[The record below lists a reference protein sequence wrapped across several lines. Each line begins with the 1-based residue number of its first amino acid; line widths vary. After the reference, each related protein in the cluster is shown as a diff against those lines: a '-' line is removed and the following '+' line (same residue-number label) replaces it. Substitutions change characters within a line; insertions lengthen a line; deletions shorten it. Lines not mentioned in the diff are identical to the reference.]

1 MFPQHLKSTIFGTI
15 KDDVT
20 GAAKSIS
27 IFNSSI
33 SDIKENLSNG
43 QGFFYS
49 VFQGNK
55 LNNNDV
61 QGILN
66 YVKAMEDGVD
76 ESEALKTNLTG
87 CSVAAQ
93 KYVDD
98 AKNAGKSTEQ
108 MKVGLKD
115 AAKAGGGFKG
125 VIANIGSNLANMAT
139 GMIIGAA
146 IQFAIN
152 TIITAFDNL
161 VNAYKKSM
169 EEMSNYQSN
178 ISSLKSETESL
189 NKELKD
195 TKEKIA
201 AIESINP
208 TKLNLFDEAEL
219 QRLKAYND
227 ELERKLR
234 LNKAQLDVDIKS
246 ANKTAKWTYANS
258 QVDFNP
264 INKYIGENANA
275 QWYDWLLVT
284 TPWNYW
290 STIVENA
297 TNVIQGN
304 TWDQQMDY
312 LSQTE
317 QAQEKYKKAV
327 EEFEKFTATHDPVG
341 DEYNKLLADK
351 NQFENEFNNGYL
363 ANLSSRYTDWQ
374 IELNS
379 LNPDD
384 LTNTERIKE
393 LEEAIARYDAIVNKM
408 SGNKTFAEVYNS
420 AEFSD
425 VTKKLEELAKAGKLT
440 EDTFNSVDGIDKFKE
455 AIGETLIEGQTFA
468 DVITSIIAKVND
480 LGTSAGDTGDQIKTL
495 ADRIAEINKSNS
507 TSIKNI
513 SKIQNAISTMQ
524 SKDYL
529 SFDDVSDL
537 LEIDPSLADKF
548 TQTTQGYKIA
558 VEDLTE
564 AKKKYAEESKKSV
577 QTELENT
584 NSDISSKKDE
594 IKKLQEEKKRYET
607 DLEEVQ
613 SASIFRSFYNS
624 MPTDEGKEDYIK
636 QLESDTNSTYFANLV
651 KDEEYAKQQEDEI
664 AKKIKGIETNIDL
677 ANGKIEES
685 GQLVSVLNVILNEM
699 SNPIDKQ
706 ALSFSDVISKLS
718 DAKDLLDSVKD
729 EITSSGAISLET
741 LEKISSSYPELE
753 NSVADYMMG
762 LISAS
767 DLLKDVQKQY
777 DNDTIA
783 YRENI
788 VEKIQLTDTE
798 LNNYLSYLNTKVK
811 DSEDYYRNIGG
822 LEKKFI
828 DYMADNYSLDLESCR
843 TWAQAKTA
851 MIEQTKLDVYNAD
864 KLYDFETMSYKD
876 GWTDFVNSHTLQEI
890 EGVQAIL
897 DNYESA
903 VEEFGK
909 RTAFAKA
916 DEFATNSSSKKNST
930 KSTTNEVFDW
940 IEVRLNR
947 LADKTKSFFDKVS
960 DYVSNITN
968 ERNLSKAINS
978 TQKEIDANKKAE
990 QKYKQKANSVN
1001 LSESWRKK
1009 VREGNFSIN
1018 ELTDETLIKNI
1029 QDYQKWWE
1037 KARDSAQNIA
1047 DLTEQKKDYLSQ
1059 QFDSKYER
1067 QQRITDKY
1075 STANDKIND
1084 IISYK
1089 ENKGGKVSAGDYNNL
1104 NRNLTSQNKSLST
1117 QNKMLLQQQKTVQKG
1132 SAKWQEYQEKIDAN
1146 SQSIRQNT
1154 IAIAEN
1160 NNKKFD
1166 LKISDYE
1173 RSAGNHE
1180 RTITN
1185 IQNSMDLAKAQGKK
1199 TGDSYYRNMINAS
1212 KMQNTVLQKERN
1224 AIFNERKTVQYGSE
1238 RYDELTEKLRGV
1250 DDQISE
1256 NNKNQAEWN
1265 ATIRNIP
1272 MDRLNEYL
1280 DIAEAIVSKTK
1291 SYIERISYI
1300 NGEST
1305 VSANQIRSQKYSD
1318 TAIANQRELFNRY
1331 LGEFK
1336 KAKKEGRLSD
1346 ADDYQKLY
1354 LQSASTYNE
1363 MLKANEELERQARD
1377 IELYRNYEKDLQH
1390 IEDVKKALSSLSDMI
1405 NDDALYNDDGSF
1417 SEHGIAKIALT
1428 MKNLEE
1434 AKSSVDDYKKEIDA
1448 LNEAHKQGKYND
1460 DEYAEKLREL
1470 TDGYQN
1476 ATSEVNSYTEAI
1488 KDLYKN
1494 QAQEELNA
1502 LNELIDLRSKAV
1514 QKKKEYYDFDKTI
1527 KNKTKDITATQMQI
1541 EALNGVSTAEA
1552 KAQKALLEEQLSD
1565 LEEDLADTQAD
1576 HIYQVQIDGLNEQK
1590 EILQDIYDNFVD
1602 SLNKCLDAEG
1612 TIISNATALSQN
1624 SIESVRKLLE
1634 DIAKARGYDLNYV
1647 DNNNSLA
1654 HFADGGKVISAKSK
1668 GRDDGVAWLKAG
1680 EFVLN
1685 EQAFKAFKYTLPTID
1700 NLADKMSTMVKSAS
1714 NSDKSV
1720 SIGDVQLIVQGNVD
1734 RDVMDDLKKYQKQ
1747 ITESV
1752 ITNIT
1757 KDLRKVGYKR

>member
-1 MFPQHLKSTIFGTI
+1 
-15 KDDVT
+15 
-20 GAAKSIS
+20 
-27 IFNSSI
+27 
-33 SDIKENLSNG
+33 LSNG

-66 YVKAMEDGVD
+66 YVKAMDDGAI
-76 ESEALKTNLTG
+76 EAEAFSANLTG

-93 KYVDD
+93 KYVKD
-98 AKNAGKSTEQ
+98 ANKAGKSTEQ
-108 MKVGLKD
+108 ISAGLKD

-125 VIANIGSNLANMAT
+125 VATSIASSLANMAV
-139 GMIIGAA
+139 GMVIGAA

-178 ISSLKSETESL
+178 ISSLKSEAESL

-208 TKLNLFDEAEL
+208 TKLNLFDKAEL

-234 LNKAQLDVDIKS
+234 LNKAQLEVDAKS
-246 ANKTAKWTYANS
+246 ADKTAKWTYANS

-264 INKYIGENANA
+264 LNKYFGDNANA
-275 QWYDWLLVT
+275 QWYDWVIPFLS
-284 TPWNYW
+284 TPYFWG
-290 STIVENA
+290 SIFAKNA
-297 TNVIQGN
+297 TNAIQGN

-317 QAQEKYKKAV
+317 QAQERYKKSV
-327 EEFEKFTATHDPVG
+327 EEFEKFIATHDPVG
-341 DEYNKLLADK
+341 EEYNKLLADK

-363 ANLSSRYTDWQ
+363 ANLSARYTDWQ

-455 AIGETLIEGQTFA
+455 AIGETLTEGQTFA
-468 DVITSIIAKVND
+468 DVITSIIARVND
-480 LGTSAGDTGDQIKTL
+480 LGVAAGDTGNQIKTL
-495 ADRIAEINKSNS
+495 ADRIAEINKDNS

-564 AKKKYAEESKKSV
+564 ARKKYTEESKKSV

-594 IKKLQEEKKRYET
+594 IKKLQEEKKRYEGQ
-607 DLEEVQ
+607 LAEVGKARIISQ
-613 SASIFRSFYNS
+613 DMLKGQLSNFSSNKALNV
-624 MPTDEGKEDYIK
+624 DEIK
-636 QLESDTNSTYFANLV
+636 KNIDSYP
-651 KDEEYAKQQEDEI
+651 QQEEEI
-664 AKKIKGIETNIDL
+664 AKKIKEIETNIDL

-685 GQLVSVLNVILNEM
+685 EQLASVLKVILNEM

-706 ALSFSDVISKLS
+706 ALFLSDVISKLS
-718 DAKDLLDSVKD
+718 DAKDLLDTVKD
-729 EITSSGAISLET
+729 EISSSGAISLET

-753 NSVADYMMG
+753 NSVADYMTG

-788 VEKIQLTDTE
+788 AEKIQLTDTE

-851 MIEQTKLDVYNAD
+851 MMEQTKLAVYDAD
-864 KLYDFETMSYKD
+864 KLYDFETMSYRD
-876 GWTDFVNSHTLQEI
+876 GWTDFVNSNTLQTVEA
-890 EGVQAIL
+890 VQSIF

-909 RTAFAKA
+909 RSAVFNKA
-916 DEFATNSSSKKNST
+916 DEFVANSSSKKNST

-960 DYVSNITN
+960 DYISNVTN
-968 ERNLSKAINS
+968 ERNLSKAITA
-978 TQKEIDANKKAE
+978 TQNEINANKRAE
-990 QKYKQKANSVN
+990 QKYRQKANSIK
-1001 LSESWRKK
+1001 LSESWKKK

-1018 ELTDETLIKNI
+1018 EVTNETLIKNI

-1089 ENKGGKVSAGDYNNL
+1089 ENKGGKVSARDYDNL

-1132 SAKWQEYQEKIDAN
+1132 SAKWQEYKEKIDAN

-1173 RSAGNHE
+1173 RSVGNHE

-1185 IQNSMDLAKAQGKK
+1185 VQNSMDLAKAQGKK
-1199 TGDSYYRNMINAS
+1199 TGDSYYRYMINTS

-1256 NNKNQAEWN
+1256 NNKSQAEWN

-1331 LGEFK
+1331 LDEFK

-1346 ADDYQKLY
+1346 ADEYQKLY

-1434 AKSSVDDYKKEIDA
+1434 AKSSVYDYKKEIDA
-1448 LNEAHKQGKYND
+1448 LNKAHKQGKYND

-1476 ATSEVNSYTEAI
+1476 ATSEVNNYTEAI

-1502 LNELIDLRSKAV
+1502 LNELIDTRSEAL
-1514 QKKKEYYDFDKTI
+1514 QKKKEYYDYDKTI
-1527 KNKTKDITATQMQI
+1527 KSKTKDITAMQMQI

-1590 EILQDIYDNFVD
+1590 EILQDIYDKFVD

-1624 SIESVRKLLE
+1624 SIESVRKLLD

-1647 DNNNSLA
+1647 DNNNTLA
-1654 HFADGGKVISAKSK
+1654 HFADGGKVISAKGK

-1685 EQAFKAFKYTLPTID
+1685 EQAFKAFKYALPTID
-1700 NLADKMSTMVKSAS
+1700 NLADKMSTIVKSAS
-1714 NSDKSV
+1714 NYDKAV

-1734 RDVMDDLKKYQKQ
+1734 RNVMDDLKKYQKQ
-1747 ITESV
+1747 ITDSV

>member
-1 MFPQHLKSTIFGTI
+1 M
-15 KDDVT
+15 
-20 GAAKSIS
+20 
-27 IFNSSI
+27 
-33 SDIKENLSNG
+33 SNG

-66 YVKAMEDGVD
+66 YVKAMDDGAI
-76 ESEALKTNLTG
+76 EAEAFSANLTG

-93 KYVDD
+93 KYVED
-98 AKNAGKSTEQ
+98 ATNAGKSTEQ
-108 MKVGLKD
+108 ISAGLKD

-125 VIANIGSNLANMAT
+125 VATSITSTLANMAA
-139 GMIIGAA
+139 GMAIGAT
-146 IQFAIN
+146 IN
-152 TIITAFDNL
+152 LIIAGITNL
-161 VNAYKKSM
+161 VK
-169 EEMSNYQSN
+169 
-178 ISSLKSETESL
+178 
-189 NKELKD
+189 
-195 TKEKIA
+195 A
-201 AIESINP
+201 A
-208 TKLNLFDEAEL
+208 DEAKK
-219 QRLKAYND
+219 KA
-227 ELERKLR
+227 
-234 LNKAQLDVDIKS
+234 V
-246 ANKTAKWTYANS
+246 
-258 QVDFNP
+258 
-264 INKYIGENANA
+264 ENANA
-275 QWYDWLLVT
+275 YNDQKKELESLRQKYIEIMDSEKDEATKAKELDTIKNTLAETYGVEKEALDKLNESRQAGLDLMDEEAGKNAETVINKNAQAYRNAVSKTFSAQTAKVSDPVIVGMKDDGKRRLSVAEELEKFGVTVKNKEMFNNPLKLSEYFDLDFGDSSYERLEKIDNILKYYNDLINKGTQLNDHQKTIYDFLNKDREKTEKFLYDSETGVDSVLSSTADAW
-284 TPWNYW
+284 W
-290 STIVENA
+290 SQYTLEFKKA
-297 TNVIQGN
+297 GN
-304 TWDQQMDY
+304 TAFEKIDTLDGLEEWKQGFIEYLGNFADDPYYSQYIEKKFEEKKQQI
-312 LSQTE
+312 QKAATKTE
-317 QAQEKYKKAV
+317 QAVTYPTVNVTELNKKLDETSEKLDKITTSASKVQSALKSAFSKESFNVDDVLSLV
-327 EEFEKFTATHDPVG
+327 ELMPE
-341 DEYNKLLADK
+341 LADK
-351 NQFENEFNNGYL
+351 FKMNDDGTFSINYKDLQSGAESYIETQKQEVDTTNEL
-363 ANLSSRYTDWQ
+363 
-374 IELNS
+374 IEAK
-379 LNPDD
+379 
-384 LTNTERIKE
+384 IKE
-393 LEEAIARYDAIVNKM
+393 LEANIALNK
-408 SGNKTFAEVYNS
+408 SR
-420 AEFSD
+420 
-425 VTKKLEELAKAGKLT
+425 LL
-440 EDTFNSVDGIDKFKE
+440 
-455 AIGETLIEGQTFA
+455 
-468 DVITSIIAKVND
+468 TSINSKSDYEYN
-480 LGTSAGDTGDQIKTL
+480 QNIK
-495 ADRIAEINKSNS
+495 S
-507 TSIKNI
+507 
-513 SKIQNAISTMQ
+513 AISTDEGNLATLKSQ
-524 SKDYL
+524 LSEGKIKSEYL
-529 SFDDVSDL
+529 AKSAEDLSASFSAVIDVLTNRYEVITD
-537 LEIDPSLADKF
+537 
-548 TQTTQGYKIA
+548 
-558 VEDLTE
+558 VED
-564 AKKKYAEESKKSV
+564 
-577 QTELENT
+577 
-584 NSDISSKKDE
+584 
-594 IKKLQEEKKRYET
+594 
-607 DLEEVQ
+607 
-613 SASIFRSFYNS
+613 
-624 MPTDEGKEDYIK
+624 
-636 QLESDTNSTYFANLV
+636 
-651 KDEEYAKQQEDEI
+651 
-664 AKKIKGIETNIDL
+664 
-677 ANGKIEES
+677 
-685 GQLVSVLNVILNEM
+685 
-699 SNPIDKQ
+699 
-706 ALSFSDVISKLS
+706 
-718 DAKDLLDSVKD
+718 
-729 EITSSGAISLET
+729 AISDNGSIT
-741 LEKISSSYPELE
+741 LDTLNKAKEVYPELSDE
-753 NSVADYMMG
+753 VSNYMMG
-762 LISAS
+762 LIDEQSLLS
-767 DLLKDVQKQY
+767 KLKDAY
-777 DNDTIA
+777 DDDFYEYRSTIA
-783 YRENI
+783 Q
-788 VEKIQLTDTE
+788 KINLTDEE
-798 LNNYLSYLNTKVK
+798 LQTYLNALNTKYNENENYYAQLGATSKNFIEYMK
-811 DSEDYYRNIGG
+811 DNYALDIGNCKKWCQAKEQMQAQTMTKIKGMVAGVNIEDY
-822 LEKKFI
+822 
-828 DYMADNYSLDLESCR
+828 
-843 TWAQAKTA
+843 
-851 MIEQTKLDVYNAD
+851 
-864 KLYDFETMSYKD
+864 YDFETGKKIGDWSELYSNRGLTASGVLGEINNILSSYGD
-876 GWTDFVNSHTLQEI
+876 GI
-890 EGVQAIL
+890 K
-897 DNYESA
+897 
-903 VEEFGK
+903 EFGK
-909 RTAFAKA
+909 LFKA
-916 DEFATNSSSKKNST
+916 PDTMKSVTSKTGSSKKNST
-930 KSTTNEVFDW
+930 KSTTSEIFDW

-960 DYVSNITN
+960 DYVTNVTN
-968 ERNLSKAINS
+968 ERNLGKAITA
-978 TQKEIDANKKAE
+978 TQNEINANKKAE
-990 QKYKQKANSVN
+990 QKYIQKANSVN
-1001 LSESWRKK
+1001 LSESWKKK

-1018 ELTDETLIKNI
+1018 ELTNETLIKNV

-1037 KARDSAQNIA
+1037 KASDSAQNIA

-1089 ENKGGKVSAGDYNNL
+1089 ENKGGKVSARDYDNL

-1132 SAKWQEYQEKIDAN
+1132 SAKWQEYKEKIDAN

-1173 RSAGNHE
+1173 RSVGNHE

-1185 IQNSMDLAKAQGKK
+1185 VQNSMDLAKAQGKK
-1199 TGDSYYRNMINAS
+1199 TGDSYYRYMINTS

-1256 NNKNQAEWN
+1256 NNKSQAEWN

-1331 LGEFK
+1331 LDEFK

-1346 ADDYQKLY
+1346 ADEYQKLY

-1417 SEHGIAKIALT
+1417 SENGIAKIALT

-1434 AKSSVDDYKKEIDA
+1434 AKSSVYDYKKEIDA
-1448 LNEAHKQGKYND
+1448 LNKAHKQGKYND

-1476 ATSEVNSYTEAI
+1476 ATSEVNNYTEAI

-1502 LNELIDLRSKAV
+1502 LNELIDTRSEAL
-1514 QKKKEYYDFDKTI
+1514 QKKKEYYDYDKTI
-1527 KNKTKDITATQMQI
+1527 KSKTKDITAMQMQI

-1590 EILQDIYDNFVD
+1590 EILQDIYDKFVD

-1624 SIESVRKLLE
+1624 SIESVRKLLD

-1647 DNNNSLA
+1647 DNNNTLA
-1654 HFADGGKVISAKSK
+1654 HFADGGKVISAKGK

-1685 EQAFKAFKYTLPTID
+1685 EQAFKAFKYALPTID
-1700 NLADKMSTMVKSAS
+1700 NLADKMSTIVKSAS
-1714 NSDKSV
+1714 NYDKAV

-1734 RDVMDDLKKYQKQ
+1734 RNVMDDLKKYQKQ
-1747 ITESV
+1747 ITDSV

>member
-1 MFPQHLKSTIFGTI
+1 MYPQHLKSTIFGTI
-15 KDDVT
+15 KDNVT
-20 GAAKSIS
+20 GAATKIS

-33 SDIKENLSNG
+33 KDMKENLSNG
-43 QGFFYS
+43 QGVFYS
-49 VFQGNK
+49 IFQGNK
-55 LNNNDV
+55 LNDNDV
-61 QGILN
+61 QGILS
-66 YVKAMEDGVD
+66 YVKAIESGVD
-76 ESEALKTNLTG
+76 PEEALKTNITG

-93 KYVDD
+93 KYVND
-98 AKNAGKSTEQ
+98 ATAANKTTEQ
-108 MKVGLKD
+108 MKAGLKD
-115 AAKAGGGFKG
+115 AAKAGGGFKSA
-125 VIANIGSNLANMAT
+125 IANIGSTLGNMVT
-139 GMIIGAA
+139 GMLVGAA

-178 ISSLKSETESL
+178 ISSLKSEAESL

-208 TKLNLFDEAEL
+208 AKLNLFDEAEL

-234 LNKAQLDVDIKS
+234 LNKAQLEVDAKS
-246 ANKTAKWTYANS
+246 ADKTAKWTYANS

-264 INKYIGENANA
+264 LNKYFGDNANA
-275 QWYDWLLVT
+275 QWYDWVIPFLS
-284 TPWNYW
+284 TPYFWG
-290 STIVENA
+290 SIFAENA

-317 QAQEKYKKAV
+317 QAQERYKKAV

-341 DEYNKLLADK
+341 EEYNKLLADK

-440 EDTFNSVDGIDKFKE
+440 EDTFNSVDGINKFKE
-455 AIGETLIEGQTFA
+455 AIGETLTEGQTFA
-468 DVITSIIAKVND
+468 DVITSIIARVND
-480 LGTSAGDTGDQIKTL
+480 LGTSASDTGDQIKTL
-495 ADRIAEINKSNS
+495 ADRIAEINKNNS
-507 TSIKNI
+507 TSIQNI

-564 AKKKYAEESKKSV
+564 ARKKYTEESKKSV

-594 IKKLQEEKKRYET
+594 IKKLQEEKKRYEGQ
-607 DLEEVQ
+607 LVEVGKARIISQ
-613 SASIFRSFYNS
+613 DMLKGQLSNFSSNKALNV
-624 MPTDEGKEDYIK
+624 DEIK
-636 QLESDTNSTYFANLV
+636 KNIDSYP
-651 KDEEYAKQQEDEI
+651 QQEEEI
-664 AKKIKGIETNIDL
+664 AKKIKEIETNIDL

-685 GQLVSVLNVILNEM
+685 EQLASVLKVILNEM

-706 ALSFSDVISKLS
+706 ALSLSDVVSKLS

-729 EITSSGAISLET
+729 EISSNGAISLET

-788 VEKIQLTDTE
+788 AEKIQLTDAE
-798 LNNYLSYLNTKVK
+798 LNNYLSYLNTKVAN
-811 DSEDYYRNIGG
+811 SEDYYKNIGG
-822 LEKKFI
+822 LEKNFV
-828 DYMADNYSLDLESCR
+828 DYMSDNYNLDLKNCK
-843 TWAQAKTA
+843 TWAEAKAA
-851 MIEQTKLDVYNAD
+851 MIAQTKLSVYGAD
-864 KLYDFETMSYKD
+864 SLYDFETMTYKD
-876 GWTDFVNSHTLQEI
+876 HWADFVHDNTLQTVEA
-890 EGVQAIL
+890 VQSIF

-909 RTAFAKA
+909 RGAVFDKTDKFVA
-916 DEFATNSSSKKNST
+916 NSSSKKNST

-960 DYVSNITN
+960 DYVSNVTN
-968 ERNLSKAINS
+968 ERNLSKAITA
-978 TQKEIDANKKAE
+978 TQKEINANKKAE
-990 QKYKQKANSVN
+990 QKYRQKANSVS
-1001 LSESWRKK
+1001 LSESWKKK

-1018 ELTDETLIKNI
+1018 ELTNETLIKNI

-1059 QFDSKYER
+1059 QFDSKLER
-1067 QQRITDKY
+1067 QQRITTKY
-1075 STANDKIND
+1075 SNASQKHDD
-1084 IISYK
+1084 IISLKQTKGKKVTAADYK
-1089 ENKGGKVSAGDYNNL
+1089 TANNYL
-1104 NRNLTSQNKSLST
+1104 NNQNKSLREE
-1117 QNKMLLQQQKTVQKG
+1117 NKLLREQQKHVEKG
-1132 SAKWQEYQEKIDAN
+1132 SKKWQEYQEKIDAN

-1154 IAIAEN
+1154 IDIAEN

-1185 IQNSMDLAKAQGKK
+1185 VQNSMDLAKAQGKK
-1199 TGDSYYRNMINAS
+1199 TGDSYYRYMINAS

-1331 LGEFK
+1331 LDEFE
-1336 KAKKEGRLSD
+1336 KAKKEGRLAD
-1346 ADDYQKLY
+1346 ADENQKLY

-1363 MLKANEELERQARD
+1363 MLKTNEELERQARD

-1448 LNEAHKQGKYND
+1448 LNKAHKQGKYND

-1476 ATSEVNSYTEAI
+1476 ASSEVNSYTEAI

-1502 LNELIDLRSKAV
+1502 LNELIDLRSQAL

-1527 KNKTKDITATQMQI
+1527 KNKTKDITAIQMQI

-1590 EILQDIYDNFVD
+1590 EILQDIYDKFVE
-1602 SLNKCLDAEG
+1602 SLNKCLDTEG
-1612 TIISNATALSQN
+1612 TIISNATVLSQN
-1624 SIESVRKLLE
+1624 SIESVRKLLD
-1634 DIAKARGYDLNYV
+1634 DIAKARGYDLSYV
-1647 DNNNSLA
+1647 DNNNTLA
-1654 HFADGGKVISAKSK
+1654 HFADGGKVISAKGR

-1714 NSDKSV
+1714 NYDKAV

-1734 RDVMDDLKKYQKQ
+1734 RNVMDDLKKYQKQ
-1747 ITESV
+1747 ITDSV

>member
-1 MFPQHLKSTIFGTI
+1 MK
-15 KDDVT
+15 K
-20 GAAKSIS
+20 
-27 IFNSSI
+27 
-33 SDIKENLSNG
+33 NLSNG
-43 QGFFYS
+43 QGVFYS
-49 VFQGNK
+49 IFQGNT
-55 LNNNDV
+55 LNEKDIL
-61 QGILN
+61 GIQN
-66 YVKAMEDGVD
+66 YIKAMD
-76 ESEALKTNLTG
+76 EGARHADAFKTNLSS

-93 KYVDD
+93 EYINEARD
-98 AKNAGKSTEQ
+98 AKKSTDQ
-108 MKVGLKD
+108 MSAGLKEVPKVGN
-115 AAKAGGGFKG
+115 G
-125 VIANIGSNLANMAT
+125 VKNAFLNITSTIGNMAA
-139 GMIIGAA
+139 GMVVGAA

-219 QRLKAYND
+219 QRLKDYND

-234 LNKAQLDVDIKS
+234 LNKAQLEVEAKS
-246 ANKTAKWTYANS
+246 ADKTAKWTYANS

-264 INKYIGENANA
+264 LNKYIGENANA
-275 QWYDWLLVT
+275 QWYDWLLIT

-317 QAQEKYKKAV
+317 QAQERYKKSV

-341 DEYNKLLADK
+341 EEYNKLLADK

-363 ANLSSRYTDWQ
+363 ANLSARYTDWQ

-384 LTNTERIKE
+384 LTNTKRIKE

-440 EDTFNSVDGIDKFKE
+440 EDTFNSVEGIDKFKE
-455 AIGETLIEGQTFA
+455 AIGETLTEGQTFE
-468 DVITSIIAKVND
+468 DVIISIIARVND
-480 LGTSAGDTGDQIKTL
+480 LGTAAGDTGDQIKTL
-495 ADRIAEINKSNS
+495 ADRIAEINKNNS

-513 SKIQNAISTMQ
+513 NKIQNAISTMQ
-524 SKDYL
+524 NKDYL
-529 SFDDVSDL
+529 SFDDISDL

-564 AKKKYAEESKKSV
+564 ARKKYTEESKKSV

-594 IKKLQEEKKRYET
+594 IKKLQEEKKRYEGQ
-607 DLEEVQ
+607 LAEVGKARIISQ
-613 SASIFRSFYNS
+613 DMLKGQLSNFSSNKALNV
-624 MPTDEGKEDYIK
+624 DEIK
-636 QLESDTNSTYFANLV
+636 KNIDSYP
-651 KDEEYAKQQEDEI
+651 QQEEEI
-664 AKKIKGIETNIDL
+664 AKKIKEIETNIDL

-685 GQLVSVLNVILNEM
+685 EQLASVLKVILNEM

-706 ALSFSDVISKLS
+706 ALSLSDVISKLS
-718 DAKDLLDSVKD
+718 DAKDLLDNVKD
-729 EITSSGAISLET
+729 EISSSGAISLET

-762 LISAS
+762 LTSAS

-851 MIEQTKLDVYNAD
+851 MMEQTKLAVYDAD
-864 KLYDFETMSYKD
+864 KLYDFETMSYRD
-876 GWTDFVNSHTLQEI
+876 GWTDFVNSHTLQSVEA
-890 EGVQAIL
+890 VQSIF

-909 RTAFAKA
+909 RSAVFNKA
-916 DEFATNSSSKKNST
+916 DEFVVNSSSKKNST

-960 DYVSNITN
+960 DYISNVTN
-968 ERNLSKAINS
+968 ERNLGKAITA

-990 QKYKQKANSVN
+990 QKYIQKANSIN
-1001 LSESWRKK
+1001 LSGGWKKK
-1009 VREGNFSIN
+1009 VREGNFSID

-1029 QDYQKWWE
+1029 QDYQKWWN
-1037 KARDSAQNIA
+1037 KAEESAQNIA
-1047 DLTEQKKDYLSQ
+1047 NLIEQKKDYLSQ

-1075 STANDKIND
+1075 SNANDKIND

-1089 ENKGGKVSAGDYNNL
+1089 ENKGGRVSAGDYNNL

-1117 QNKMLLQQQKTVQKG
+1117 QNEMLLQQQKTVQKG

-1146 SQSIRQNT
+1146 SQAIRQNT
-1154 IAIAEN
+1154 IAIVEN

-1173 RSAGNHE
+1173 RSVGNHE

-1185 IQNSMDLAKAQGKK
+1185 VQNSMDLAKAQGKK
-1199 TGDSYYRNMINAS
+1199 TGDSYYRYMINTS

-1256 NNKNQAEWN
+1256 NNKSQAEWN
-1265 ATIRNIP
+1265 ATIRDLP
-1272 MDRLNEYL
+1272 MDRINEYL
-1280 DIAEAIVSKTK
+1280 DVIE
-1291 SYIERISYI
+1291 SYISEVKSAIEMQEYI

-1305 VSANQIRSQKYSD
+1305 ISAEDVRSQKYSAD
-1318 TAIANQRELFNRY
+1318 ALSNQRTLYEDYYN
-1331 LGEFK
+1331 EWQ
-1336 KAKKEGRLSD
+1336 KAKKEGRT
-1346 ADDYQKLY
+1346 ADVDKYTKLY
-1354 LQSASTYNE
+1354 YEGLQSYNE
-1363 MLKANEELERQARD
+1363 MLKANEELDRQARD
-1377 IELYRNYEKDLQH
+1377 IELFRNYEKDLQH

-1434 AKSSVDDYKKEIDA
+1434 AKSSVTDYKKEIDA
-1448 LNEAHKQGKYND
+1448 LNKAHKQGKYND

-1476 ATSEVNSYTEAI
+1476 TTSEVNNYTEAI

-1502 LNELIDLRSKAV
+1502 LNELIDLRSQAL
-1514 QKKKEYYDFDKTI
+1514 QKKKDYYSYDKTI
-1527 KNKTKDITATQMQI
+1527 KSKTKDITAMQMQI
-1541 EALNGVSTAEA
+1541 EALNGVSTAES

-1590 EILQDIYDNFVD
+1590 EILQDIYDKFVD

-1612 TIISNATALSQN
+1612 TIISNATVLSQN
-1624 SIESVRKLLE
+1624 SIESVRKLLD

-1647 DNNNSLA
+1647 DNNNTLA
-1654 HFADGGKVISAKSK
+1654 HFADGGKVISAKGK
-1668 GRDDGVAWLKAG
+1668 GRDDGGAWLKAG

-1700 NLADKMSTMVKSAS
+1700 NLADKMSTIVKSAS
-1714 NSDKSV
+1714 NYDKAV

-1734 RDVMDDLKKYQKQ
+1734 RNVMDDLKKYQKQ
-1747 ITESV
+1747 ITDSV

>member
-1 MFPQHLKSTIFGTI
+1 
-15 KDDVT
+15 
-20 GAAKSIS
+20 
-27 IFNSSI
+27 
-33 SDIKENLSNG
+33 LSNG

-66 YVKAMEDGVD
+66 YVKAMDDGAI
-76 ESEALKTNLTG
+76 EAEAFSANLTG

-93 KYVDD
+93 KYVKD
-98 AKNAGKSTEQ
+98 ANKAGKSTEQ
-108 MKVGLKD
+108 ISAGLKD

-125 VIANIGSNLANMAT
+125 VATSIASSLANMAV
-139 GMIIGAA
+139 GMVIGAA

-178 ISSLKSETESL
+178 ISSLKSEAESL

-208 TKLNLFDEAEL
+208 TKLNLFDKAEL

-234 LNKAQLDVDIKS
+234 LNKAQLEVDAKS
-246 ANKTAKWTYANS
+246 ADKTAKWTYANS

-264 INKYIGENANA
+264 LNKYFGDNANA
-275 QWYDWLLVT
+275 QWYDWVIPFLL
-284 TPWNYW
+284 TPYFWG
-290 STIVENA
+290 SIFAKNA
-297 TNVIQGN
+297 TNAIQGN

-317 QAQEKYKKAV
+317 QAQERYKKSV
-327 EEFEKFTATHDPVG
+327 EEFEKFIATHDPVG
-341 DEYNKLLADK
+341 EEYNKLLADK

-363 ANLSSRYTDWQ
+363 ANLSARYTDWQ

-455 AIGETLIEGQTFA
+455 AIGETLTEGQTFA
-468 DVITSIIAKVND
+468 DVITSIIARVND
-480 LGTSAGDTGDQIKTL
+480 LGVAAGDTGNQIKTL
-495 ADRIAEINKSNS
+495 ADRIAEINKDNS

-564 AKKKYAEESKKSV
+564 ARKKYTEESKKSV

-594 IKKLQEEKKRYET
+594 IKKLQEEKKRYEGQ
-607 DLEEVQ
+607 LAEVGKARIISQ
-613 SASIFRSFYNS
+613 DMLKGQLSNFSSNKALNV
-624 MPTDEGKEDYIK
+624 DEIK
-636 QLESDTNSTYFANLV
+636 KNIDSYP
-651 KDEEYAKQQEDEI
+651 QQEEEI
-664 AKKIKGIETNIDL
+664 AKKIKEIETNIDL

-685 GQLVSVLNVILNEM
+685 EQLASVLKVILNEM

-706 ALSFSDVISKLS
+706 ALFLSDVISKLS
-718 DAKDLLDSVKD
+718 DAKDLLDTVKD
-729 EITSSGAISLET
+729 EISSSGAISLET

-753 NSVADYMMG
+753 NSVADYMTG

-788 VEKIQLTDTE
+788 AEKIQLTDTE

-851 MIEQTKLDVYNAD
+851 MMEQTKLAVYDAD
-864 KLYDFETMSYKD
+864 KLYDFETMSYRD
-876 GWTDFVNSHTLQEI
+876 GWTDFVNSNTLQTVEA
-890 EGVQAIL
+890 VQSIF

-909 RTAFAKA
+909 RSAVFNKA
-916 DEFATNSSSKKNST
+916 DEFVANSSSKKNST

-960 DYVSNITN
+960 DYISNVTN
-968 ERNLSKAINS
+968 ERNLSKAITA
-978 TQKEIDANKKAE
+978 TQNEINANKRAE
-990 QKYKQKANSVN
+990 QKYRQKANSIK
-1001 LSESWRKK
+1001 LSESWKKK

-1018 ELTDETLIKNI
+1018 EVTNETLIKNI

-1089 ENKGGKVSAGDYNNL
+1089 ENKGGKVSARDYDNL

-1132 SAKWQEYQEKIDAN
+1132 SAKWQEYKEKIDAN

-1173 RSAGNHE
+1173 RSVGNHE

-1185 IQNSMDLAKAQGKK
+1185 VQNSMDLAKAQGKK
-1199 TGDSYYRNMINAS
+1199 TGDSYYRYMINTS

-1256 NNKNQAEWN
+1256 NNKSQAEWN

-1331 LGEFK
+1331 LDEFK

-1346 ADDYQKLY
+1346 ADEYQKLY

-1434 AKSSVDDYKKEIDA
+1434 AKSSVYDYKKEIDA
-1448 LNEAHKQGKYND
+1448 LNKAHKQGKYND

-1476 ATSEVNSYTEAI
+1476 ATSEVNNYTEAI

-1502 LNELIDLRSKAV
+1502 LNELIDTRSEAL
-1514 QKKKEYYDFDKTI
+1514 QKKKEYYDYDKTI
-1527 KNKTKDITATQMQI
+1527 KSKTKDITAMQMQI

-1590 EILQDIYDNFVD
+1590 EILQDIYDKFVD

-1624 SIESVRKLLE
+1624 SIESVRKLLD

-1647 DNNNSLA
+1647 DNNNTLA
-1654 HFADGGKVISAKSK
+1654 HFADGGKVISAKGK

-1685 EQAFKAFKYTLPTID
+1685 EQAFKAFKYALPTID
-1700 NLADKMSTMVKSAS
+1700 NLADKMSTIVKSAS
-1714 NSDKSV
+1714 NYDKAV

-1734 RDVMDDLKKYQKQ
+1734 RNVMDDLKKYQKQ
-1747 ITESV
+1747 ITDSV

>member
-1 MFPQHLKSTIFGTI
+1 MK
-15 KDDVT
+15 K
-20 GAAKSIS
+20 
-27 IFNSSI
+27 
-33 SDIKENLSNG
+33 NLSNG
-43 QGFFYS
+43 QGVFYS
-49 VFQGNK
+49 IFQGNT
-55 LNNNDV
+55 LNEKDIL
-61 QGILN
+61 GIQN
-66 YVKAMEDGVD
+66 YIKAMD
-76 ESEALKTNLTG
+76 EGARHADAFKTNLSS

-93 KYVDD
+93 EYINEARD
-98 AKNAGKSTEQ
+98 AKKSTDQ
-108 MKVGLKD
+108 MSAGLKEVPKVGN
-115 AAKAGGGFKG
+115 G
-125 VIANIGSNLANMAT
+125 VKNAFLNITSTIGNMAA
-139 GMIIGAA
+139 GMVVGAA

-208 TKLNLFDEAEL
+208 TKLNLFDEAKL
-219 QRLKAYND
+219 QRLKDYND

-234 LNKAQLDVDIKS
+234 LNKAQLEVDAKS
-246 ANKTAKWTYANS
+246 ADKTAKWTYANS

-264 INKYIGENANA
+264 LNKYFGDNANA
-275 QWYDWLLVT
+275 QWYDWVLPFLL
-284 TPWNYW
+284 TPYFWG
-290 STIVENA
+290 SVLAENA

-317 QAQEKYKKAV
+317 QAQERYKKSV

-341 DEYNKLLADK
+341 EEYNKLLADK

-363 ANLSSRYTDWQ
+363 ANLSAKYTDWQ

-455 AIGETLIEGQTFA
+455 AIGETLTEGQTFA
-468 DVITSIIAKVND
+468 DVITSIIARVND
-480 LGTSAGDTGDQIKTL
+480 LGVAAGDTGNQIKTL
-495 ADRIAEINKSNS
+495 ADRIAEINKDNS

-564 AKKKYAEESKKSV
+564 ARKKYTEESKKSV

-594 IKKLQEEKKRYET
+594 IKKLQEEKKRYEGQ
-607 DLEEVQ
+607 LAEVGKARIISQ
-613 SASIFRSFYNS
+613 DMLKGQLSNFSSNKALNV
-624 MPTDEGKEDYIK
+624 DEIK
-636 QLESDTNSTYFANLV
+636 KNIDSYP
-651 KDEEYAKQQEDEI
+651 QQEEEI
-664 AKKIKGIETNIDL
+664 AKKIKEIETNIDL

-685 GQLVSVLNVILNEM
+685 EQLASVLKVILNEM

-706 ALSFSDVISKLS
+706 ALFLSDVISKLS
-718 DAKDLLDSVKD
+718 DAKDLLDTVKD
-729 EITSSGAISLET
+729 EISSSGAISLET

-753 NSVADYMMG
+753 NSVADYMTG

-788 VEKIQLTDTE
+788 AEKIQLTDTE

-851 MIEQTKLDVYNAD
+851 MMEQTKLAVYDAD
-864 KLYDFETMSYKD
+864 KLYDFEAMSYRD
-876 GWTDFVNSHTLQEI
+876 GWTDFVNSNTLQTVEA
-890 EGVQAIL
+890 VQSIF

-909 RTAFAKA
+909 RSAVFNKA
-916 DEFATNSSSKKNST
+916 DEFVANSSSKKNST

-960 DYVSNITN
+960 DYISNVTN
-968 ERNLSKAINS
+968 ERNLSKAITA
-978 TQKEIDANKKAE
+978 TQNEINANKKAE
-990 QKYKQKANSVN
+990 QKYRQKANSVN

-1037 KARDSAQNIA
+1037 KAIDSAQNVA
-1047 DLTEQKKDYLSQ
+1047 DLTEQKKDYLLQ

-1132 SAKWQEYQEKIDAN
+1132 SAKWQEYQEKIDDN
-1146 SQSIRQNT
+1146 SQAIRQNT

-1185 IQNSMDLAKAQGKK
+1185 VQNSMDLAKAQGKK
-1199 TGDSYYRNMINAS
+1199 TGDSYYRYMINAS

-1238 RYDELTEKLRGV
+1238 RYDELTEKLRDV

-1331 LGEFK
+1331 LDEFK

-1346 ADDYQKLY
+1346 ADEYQKLY

-1434 AKSSVDDYKKEIDA
+1434 AKSSVYDYKKEIDA
-1448 LNEAHKQGKYND
+1448 LNKAHKQGKYND

-1476 ATSEVNSYTEAI
+1476 ATSEVNNYTEAI

-1502 LNELIDLRSKAV
+1502 LNELIDTRSEAL
-1514 QKKKEYYDFDKTI
+1514 QKKKEYYDYDKTI
-1527 KNKTKDITATQMQI
+1527 KSKTKDITAMQMQI

-1590 EILQDIYDNFVD
+1590 EILQDIYDKFVD

-1624 SIESVRKLLE
+1624 SIESVRKLLD

-1647 DNNNSLA
+1647 DNNNTLA
-1654 HFADGGKVISAKSK
+1654 HFADGGKVISAKGK

-1685 EQAFKAFKYTLPTID
+1685 EQAFKAFKYALPTID
-1700 NLADKMSTMVKSAS
+1700 NLADKMSTIVKSAS
-1714 NSDKSV
+1714 NYDKAV

-1734 RDVMDDLKKYQKQ
+1734 RNVMDDLKKYQKQ
-1747 ITESV
+1747 ITDSV

>member
-1 MFPQHLKSTIFGTI
+1 MK
-15 KDDVT
+15 K
-20 GAAKSIS
+20 
-27 IFNSSI
+27 
-33 SDIKENLSNG
+33 NLSNG
-43 QGFFYS
+43 QGVFYS
-49 VFQGNK
+49 IFQGNT
-55 LNNNDV
+55 LNEKDIL
-61 QGILN
+61 GIQN
-66 YVKAMEDGVD
+66 YIKAMD
-76 ESEALKTNLTG
+76 EGARHADAFKTNLSS

-93 KYVDD
+93 EYINEARD
-98 AKNAGKSTEQ
+98 AKKSTDQ
-108 MKVGLKD
+108 MSAGLKEVPKVGN
-115 AAKAGGGFKG
+115 G
-125 VIANIGSNLANMAT
+125 VKNAFLNITSTIGNMAA
-139 GMIIGAA
+139 GMVVGAA

-219 QRLKAYND
+219 QRLKDYND

-234 LNKAQLDVDIKS
+234 LNKAQLEVDAKS
-246 ANKTAKWTYANS
+246 ADKTAKWTYANS

-264 INKYIGENANA
+264 LNKYFGDNANA
-275 QWYDWLLVT
+275 QWYDWVIPFLS
-284 TPWNYW
+284 TPYFWG
-290 STIVENA
+290 SIFAKNA
-297 TNVIQGN
+297 TNAIQGN

-317 QAQEKYKKAV
+317 QAQERYKKSV
-327 EEFEKFTATHDPVG
+327 EEFEKFIATHDPVG
-341 DEYNKLLADK
+341 EEYNKLLADK

-363 ANLSSRYTDWQ
+363 ANLSARYTDWQ

-408 SGNKTFAEVYNS
+408 SSNKTFAEVYNS

-455 AIGETLIEGQTFA
+455 AIGETLTEGQTFA
-468 DVITSIIAKVND
+468 DVITSIIARVND
-480 LGTSAGDTGDQIKTL
+480 LGVAAGDTGNQIKTL
-495 ADRIAEINKSNS
+495 ADRIAEINKDNS

-564 AKKKYAEESKKSV
+564 ARKKYTEESKKSV

-594 IKKLQEEKKRYET
+594 IKKLQEEKKRYEGQ
-607 DLEEVQ
+607 LAEVGKARIISQ
-613 SASIFRSFYNS
+613 DMLKGQLSNFSSNKALNV
-624 MPTDEGKEDYIK
+624 DEIK
-636 QLESDTNSTYFANLV
+636 KNIDSYP
-651 KDEEYAKQQEDEI
+651 QQEEEI
-664 AKKIKGIETNIDL
+664 AKKIKEIETNIDL

-685 GQLVSVLNVILNEM
+685 GQLASVLKVILNEM

-706 ALSFSDVISKLS
+706 ALSLSDVISKLS
-718 DAKDLLDSVKD
+718 DAKDLLDTVKD
-729 EITSSGAISLET
+729 EISSSGTISLET

-753 NSVADYMMG
+753 NAVADYMMG
-762 LISAS
+762 LTSAS

-788 VEKIQLTDTE
+788 AEKIQLTDTE

-851 MIEQTKLDVYNAD
+851 MMEQTKLAVYDAD
-864 KLYDFETMSYKD
+864 KLYDFETMSYRD
-876 GWTDFVNSHTLQEI
+876 GWTDFVNSNTLQTVEA
-890 EGVQAIL
+890 VQSIF

-909 RTAFAKA
+909 RSAVFNKA
-916 DEFATNSSSKKNST
+916 DEFVANSSSKKNST

-960 DYVSNITN
+960 DYISNVTN
-968 ERNLSKAINS
+968 ERNLSKAITA
-978 TQKEIDANKKAE
+978 TQNEINANKRAE
-990 QKYKQKANSVN
+990 QKYRQKANSIK
-1001 LSESWRKK
+1001 LSESWKKK

-1018 ELTDETLIKNI
+1018 EVTNETLIKNI

-1089 ENKGGKVSAGDYNNL
+1089 ENKGGKVSARDYDNL

-1132 SAKWQEYQEKIDAN
+1132 SAKWQEYKEKIDAN

-1173 RSAGNHE
+1173 RSVGNHE

-1185 IQNSMDLAKAQGKK
+1185 VQNSMDLAKAQGKK
-1199 TGDSYYRNMINAS
+1199 TGDSYYRYMINTS

-1256 NNKNQAEWN
+1256 NNKSQAEWN

-1331 LGEFK
+1331 LDEFK

-1346 ADDYQKLY
+1346 ADEYQKLY

-1434 AKSSVDDYKKEIDA
+1434 AKSSVYDYKKEIDA
-1448 LNEAHKQGKYND
+1448 LNKAHKQGKYND

-1476 ATSEVNSYTEAI
+1476 ATSEVNNYTEAI

-1502 LNELIDLRSKAV
+1502 LNELIDTRSEAL
-1514 QKKKEYYDFDKTI
+1514 QKKKEYYDYDKTI
-1527 KNKTKDITATQMQI
+1527 KSKTKDITAMQMQI

-1590 EILQDIYDNFVD
+1590 EILQDIYDKFVD

-1624 SIESVRKLLE
+1624 SIESVRKLLD

-1647 DNNNSLA
+1647 DNNNTLA
-1654 HFADGGKVISAKSK
+1654 HFADGGKVISAKGK

-1685 EQAFKAFKYTLPTID
+1685 EQAFKAFKYALPTID
-1700 NLADKMSTMVKSAS
+1700 NLADKMSTIVKSAS
-1714 NSDKSV
+1714 NYDKAV

-1734 RDVMDDLKKYQKQ
+1734 RNVMDDLKKYQKQ
-1747 ITESV
+1747 ITDSV

>member
-1 MFPQHLKSTIFGTI
+1 MK
-15 KDDVT
+15 K
-20 GAAKSIS
+20 
-27 IFNSSI
+27 
-33 SDIKENLSNG
+33 NLSNG
-43 QGFFYS
+43 QGVFYS
-49 VFQGNK
+49 IFQGNT
-55 LNNNDV
+55 LNEKDIL
-61 QGILN
+61 GIQN
-66 YVKAMEDGVD
+66 YIKAMD
-76 ESEALKTNLTG
+76 EGARHADAFKTNLSS

-93 KYVDD
+93 EYINEARD
-98 AKNAGKSTEQ
+98 AKKSTDQ
-108 MKVGLKD
+108 MSAGLKEVPKVGN
-115 AAKAGGGFKG
+115 G
-125 VIANIGSNLANMAT
+125 VKNAFLNITSTIGNMAA
-139 GMIIGAA
+139 GMVVGAA

-219 QRLKAYND
+219 QRLKDYND
-227 ELERKLR
+227 ELKRKLR
-234 LNKAQLDVDIKS
+234 LNKAQLEVDAKS
-246 ANKTAKWTYANS
+246 ADKTAKWTYANS

-264 INKYIGENANA
+264 LNKYFGDNANA
-275 QWYDWLLVT
+275 QWYDWVLPFLL
-284 TPWNYW
+284 TPYFWG
-290 STIVENA
+290 SVLAENA

-317 QAQEKYKKAV
+317 QAQERYKKSV

-341 DEYNKLLADK
+341 EEYNKLLADK

-363 ANLSSRYTDWQ
+363 ANLSAKYTDWQ

-455 AIGETLIEGQTFA
+455 AIGETLTEGQTFA
-468 DVITSIIAKVND
+468 DVITSIIARVND
-480 LGTSAGDTGDQIKTL
+480 LGVAAGDTGNQIKTL
-495 ADRIAEINKSNS
+495 ADRIAEINKDNS

-564 AKKKYAEESKKSV
+564 ARKKYTEESKKSV

-594 IKKLQEEKKRYET
+594 IKKLQEEKKRYEGQ
-607 DLEEVQ
+607 LAEVGKARIISQ
-613 SASIFRSFYNS
+613 DMLKGQLSNFSSNKALNV
-624 MPTDEGKEDYIK
+624 DEIK
-636 QLESDTNSTYFANLV
+636 KNIDSYP
-651 KDEEYAKQQEDEI
+651 QQEEEI
-664 AKKIKGIETNIDL
+664 AKKIKEIETNIDL

-685 GQLVSVLNVILNEM
+685 EQLASVLKVILNEM

-706 ALSFSDVISKLS
+706 ALFLSDVISKLS
-718 DAKDLLDSVKD
+718 DAKDLLDTVKD
-729 EITSSGAISLET
+729 EISSSGAISLET

-753 NSVADYMMG
+753 NSVADYMTG

-788 VEKIQLTDTE
+788 AEKIQLTDTE

-851 MIEQTKLDVYNAD
+851 MMEQTKLAVYDAD
-864 KLYDFETMSYKD
+864 KLYDFEAMSYRD
-876 GWTDFVNSHTLQEI
+876 GWTDFVNSNTLQTVEA
-890 EGVQAIL
+890 VQSIF

-909 RTAFAKA
+909 RSAVFNKA
-916 DEFATNSSSKKNST
+916 DEFVANSSSKKNST

-960 DYVSNITN
+960 DYISNVTN
-968 ERNLSKAINS
+968 ERNLSKAITA
-978 TQKEIDANKKAE
+978 TQNEINANKKAE
-990 QKYKQKANSVN
+990 QKYRQKANSVN

-1037 KARDSAQNIA
+1037 KAIDSAQNVA
-1047 DLTEQKKDYLSQ
+1047 DLTEQKKDYLLQ

-1132 SAKWQEYQEKIDAN
+1132 SAKWQEYQEKIDDN
-1146 SQSIRQNT
+1146 SQAIRQNT

-1185 IQNSMDLAKAQGKK
+1185 VQNSMDLAKAQGKK
-1199 TGDSYYRNMINAS
+1199 TGDSYYRYMINAS

-1238 RYDELTEKLRGV
+1238 RYDELTEKLRDV

-1331 LGEFK
+1331 LDEFK

-1346 ADDYQKLY
+1346 ADEYQKLY

-1434 AKSSVDDYKKEIDA
+1434 AKSSVYDYKKEIDA
-1448 LNEAHKQGKYND
+1448 LNKAHKQGKYND

-1476 ATSEVNSYTEAI
+1476 ATSEVNNYTEAI

-1502 LNELIDLRSKAV
+1502 LNELIDTRSEAL
-1514 QKKKEYYDFDKTI
+1514 QKKKEYYDYDKTI
-1527 KNKTKDITATQMQI
+1527 KSKTKDITAMQMQI

-1590 EILQDIYDNFVD
+1590 EILQDIYDKFVD

-1624 SIESVRKLLE
+1624 SIESVRKLLD

-1647 DNNNSLA
+1647 DNNNTLA
-1654 HFADGGKVISAKSK
+1654 HFADGGKVISAKGK

-1685 EQAFKAFKYTLPTID
+1685 EQAFKAFKYALPTID
-1700 NLADKMSTMVKSAS
+1700 NLADKMSTIVKSAS
-1714 NSDKSV
+1714 NYDKAV

-1734 RDVMDDLKKYQKQ
+1734 RNVMDDLKKYQKQ
-1747 ITESV
+1747 ITDSV